1 MIDYKTKYFKD
12 FNDLYNT
19 VRSLN
24 INIEKRP
31 VSIAWMIGLD
41 AALSTGT
48 RISLV
53 NVLLGD
59 HPFTL
64 DLNSLAANDYITGFF
79 SARSFIKTANKSSIV
94 SRINPSDY
102 PHV

>member
-41 AALSTGT
+41 AALSAGT
-48 RISLV
+48 KISLV

-59 HPFTL
+59 HTFAP
-64 DLNSLAANDYITGFF
+64 DSLATKDYITGFF
-79 SARSFIKTANKSSIV
+79 SAKSFIKTANKSSIV